1 MECHNHPDR
10 EAVANCSVCG
20 KAVCPECSMEIAGN
34 IYCKDCVNEIVTK
47 SILEKAVQ
55 EKSANEELVEEPVE
69 EIVEEP
75 IDVIEPIEP
84 ITPIQAE
91 EVEEEIVPAVE
102 KAPENFETD
111 FEYET
116 EYVETYEEDGAE
128 DSYYENPEL
137 IPEPEPEYKEHERKL
152 KEEAIAKQAPIEP
165 IHTEDIDE
173 DYYFEEPIPAKAPSN
188 ELEAKYERYLEDL
201 YYDEEEKVED
211 IVPQELLDEVEEE
224 APKARPPRGRQ
235 KRRQPRMENEEYY
248 ESPRRQRPR
257 DYPPRDRGEYYI
269 NPIEE
274 AFEDEYIVPSHNRG
288 RRDAESY
295 EELKR
300 RIERNYEMEQEKK
313 KRGRFRRSKKS
324 KRGYDDDLE
333 NIQEMHR
340 FPDEYEESEGKLSIT
355 EIILAVILI
364 LLIIALI
371 LYVVYLFRLSGDYV
385 SFIDA
390 LTGLIQNPSEFVTNV
405 LN

>member
-1 MECHNHPDR
+1 MECNNHPDR

-47 SILEKAVQ
+47 SIM
-55 EKSANEELVEEPVE
+55 EKSNQEPSAPKTLAKEVEGEAVEEPVA
-69 EIVEEP
+69 
-75 IDVIEPIEP
+75 VIEPIDP
-84 ITPIQAE
+84 ITPIQEEE
-91 EVEEEIVPAVE
+91 EVIAKPIE

-128 DSYYENPEL
+128 DSYYENPEP
-137 IPEPEPEYKEHERKL
+137 IPEPEPEYKEHQRKL
-152 KEEAIAKQAPIEP
+152 EQEAIEKQKPIEP

-173 DYYFEEPIPAKAPSN
+173 DFYIEEPAKAPSN

-201 YYDEEEKVED
+201 YYDEEEKIED
-211 IVPQELLDEVEEE
+211 VIPQELLDEAEET
-224 APKARPPRGRQ
+224 PKSMPPKGR
-235 KRRQPRMENEEYY
+235 KRRMPRPEAEDEYY
-248 ESPRRQRPR
+248 EGPRRQRPQN
-257 DYPPRDRGEYYI
+257 YPPRDSGEYYI
-269 NPIEE
+269 NPREE
-274 AFEDEYIVPSHNRG
+274 VYDDDYIVPSHNRP

-324 KRGYDDDLE
+324 KRDYDDELE

-340 FPDEYEESEGKLSIT
+340 FPDEYEEESGRISIT
-355 EIILAVILI
+355 EILLAIILI
-364 LLIIALI
+364 ILIILLI
-371 LYVVYLFRLSGDYV
+371 LYVIYLFRLSGDYV
-385 SFIDA
+385 GYIDA
-390 LTGLIQNPSEFVTNV
+390 LKGLIQSPNTFIANV

>member
-47 SILEKAVQ
+47 SIM
-55 EKSANEELVEEPVE
+55 EKSNQEPSAPKTLAKEVEGEAVEEPVA
-69 EIVEEP
+69 
-75 IDVIEPIEP
+75 VIEPIDP
-84 ITPIQAE
+84 ITPIQEEE
-91 EVEEEIVPAVE
+91 EVIAKPIE

-128 DSYYENPEL
+128 DSYYENPEP
-137 IPEPEPEYKEHERKL
+137 IPEPEPEYKEHQRKL
-152 KEEAIAKQAPIEP
+152 EQEAIEKQKPIEP

-173 DYYFEEPIPAKAPSN
+173 DFYIEEPAKAPSN

-201 YYDEEEKVED
+201 YYDEEEKIED
-211 IVPQELLDEVEEE
+211 VIPQELLDEAEETPKSMPPKGRRTRRPRPE
-224 APKARPPRGRQ
+224 A
-235 KRRQPRMENEEYY
+235 EDEYY
-248 ESPRRQRPR
+248 EGPRRQRPQN
-257 DYPPRDRGEYYI
+257 YPPRDSGEYYI
-269 NPIEE
+269 NPREE
-274 AFEDEYIVPSHNRG
+274 VYDDDYIVPSHNRP

-324 KRGYDDDLE
+324 KRDYDDELE

-340 FPDEYEESEGKLSIT
+340 FPDEYEEESGKITIT
-355 EIILAVILI
+355 EIILAIILI

-371 LYVVYLFRLSGDYV
+371 LYVMYLFRLSGDYS

-390 LTGLIQNPSEFVTNV
+390 LLGLVQNPGEFVNNI